1 MAHLKRRFLP
11 AWLFSA
17 PITSTFLLNRHS
29 HPYAHQQYLYVKYA
43 SVTRLGDLLHFGQ
56 LFKACGI
63 NYFAQI
69 ALNLGNFCKVVKI
82 FQLAW
87 EIIFG
92 QLSWTFGD
100 FYLVTLGVRKEKDV
114 CSQMFQILEIYLT
127 INVSGKYKES
137 FRPSKKI

>member
-100 FYLVTLGVRKEKDV
+100 FYLVTLGVRKEKYV
-114 CSQMFQILEIYLT
+114 CSQMFQILEICLT
-127 INVSGKYKES
+127 IYLSLCERSNW
-137 FRPSKKI
+137 